1 MKSQVFVLL
10 TAVLHFGAY
19 AQDLSTEIKAATVY
33 RSEAYIERSVR
44 MDIQKGTA
52 TLHFTGLPQGIDLES
67 IKVKASPEFQV
78 LDIRPEQRSLEH
90 DSIKLRSIKLE
101 ADYKNAVRTQK
112 KMRSE
117 WDILKRE
124 ESVLLNNTSFKG
136 EQNGLQAAAFKA
148 NMDYL
153 GQNLRRLRQ
162 AMTDQQAIVE
172 QQAILVNRINGQIQ
186 LLRSKRSKSEQI
198 VRVQIDA
205 PKTANY
211 EISISY
217 LEGNAGWRPSY
228 ELSCSSLDQPL
239 HLVAKGK
246 VQQQTGT
253 DWEQVDLKLTTADPS
268 RGNMPPEF
276 EIFRLN
282 FGRPYRPQ
290 PIGGPSLL
298 PSRSAYQ
305 VQGIVFD
312 SQTRE
317 ALPFATL
324 IAYDA
329 RGNFSGSAI
338 TAEDGSFE
346 LKARSGISRL
356 DIDYIGYSKK
366 SVALTADQPYL
377 SLPMEAESS
386 QLEEVVISREDVAY
400 RPYADDDQ
408 APMTA
413 RGARGRS
420 KFSQVVAHR
429 ESNHLHFSITQPQ
442 DIPSSGQEISVHLR
456 EWDLPTHFQ
465 YVAYPAREEQAFLF
479 AYIPDW
485 RKHDLLSGEVALSMG
500 GQYLGTTRIDARSMK
515 DSLEIP
521 MGRDQQI
528 LIRRET
534 IRNEQSKSIFGG
546 NITEERSFAIH
557 LKNEKESAISMEVID
572 QIPVSS
578 NPDIVVKVI
587 DLNGGQLQQANGKV
601 SWTVRLEPG
610 SSLVLPFSYSVRY
623 PKNSFI
629 NLPR

>member
-1 MKSQVFVLL
+1 
-10 TAVLHFGAY
+10 
-19 AQDLSTEIKAATVY
+19 
-33 RSEAYIERSVR
+33 
-44 MDIQKGTA
+44 
-52 TLHFTGLPQGIDLES
+52 
-67 IKVKASPEFQV
+67 
-78 LDIRPEQRSLEH
+78 
-90 DSIKLRSIKLE
+90 
-101 ADYKNAVRTQK
+101 
-112 KMRSE
+112 
-117 WDILKRE
+117 
-124 ESVLLNNTSFKG
+124 
-136 EQNGLQAAAFKA
+136 
-148 NMDYL
+148 
-153 GQNLRRLRQ
+153 
-162 AMTDQQAIVE
+162 
-172 QQAILVNRINGQIQ
+172 
-186 LLRSKRSKSEQI
+186 
-198 VRVQIDA
+198 
-205 PKTANY
+205 
-211 EISISY
+211 
-217 LEGNAGWRPSY
+217 
-228 ELSCSSLDQPL
+228 
-239 HLVAKGK
+239 VAKGK

-312 SQTRE
+312 RQTLE

-324 IAYDA
+324 IAYDT
-329 RGNFSGSAI
+329 RGNFSGSAN

-346 LKARSGISRL
+346 LKARSGIARL
-356 DIDYIGYSKK
+356 DIDYIGYRKK
-366 SVALTADQPYL
+366 SVPLTADQPYL

-386 QLEEVVISREDVAY
+386 QLEEVVISSEDVAFHTN
-400 RPYADDDQ
+400 DEMV
-408 APMTA
+408 PMSS
-413 RGARGRS
+413 RGARVKKS
-420 KFSQVVAHR
+420 VFSQVVAHR

-456 EWDLPTHFQ
+456 EWDLPALFQ

>member
-1 MKSQVFVLL
+1 MKYPVFVLL
-10 TAVLHFGAY
+10 TAALHFGAS
-19 AQDLSTEIKAATVY
+19 AQDLSSEIKAATVY
-33 RSEAYIERSVR
+33 RSEAFIERGVR
-44 MDIQKGTA
+44 MEIQKGNA
-52 TLHFTGLPQGIDLES
+52 TLNFTGLPQGIDLES
-67 IKVKASPEFQV
+67 IKVKATPEFQV

-90 DSIKLRSIKLE
+90 DSIKFRSIKLE
-101 ADYKNAVRTQK
+101 ADYKKAVRAHK

-153 GQNLRRLRQ
+153 GKNLRRLRQ
-162 AMTDQQAIVE
+162 EMTDQQAIVE

-228 ELSCSSLDQPL
+228 ELSCTSLDQAL

-312 SQTRE
+312 RQTLE

-324 IAYDA
+324 IAYDT

-346 LKARSGISRL
+346 LKARSGIARL
-356 DIDYIGYSKK
+356 DIDYIGYRKK
-366 SVALTADQPYL
+366 SVPLTADQPYL

-386 QLEEVVISREDVAY
+386 QLEEVVISSEDVAFHTN
-400 RPYADDDQ
+400 DEMV
-408 APMTA
+408 PMSS
-413 RGARGRS
+413 RGARVKKS
-420 KFSQVVAHR
+420 VFSQVVAHR

-456 EWDLPTHFQ
+456 EWDLPALFQ

-546 NITEERSFAIH
+546 NMTEERSFAIH

-587 DLNGGQLQQANGKV
+587 ELNGGQLQQANGKV
-601 SWTVRLEPG
+601 SWKVRLEPG
-610 SSLVLPFSYSVRY
+610 SSMVLPFSYSVRY

>member
-1 MKSQVFVLL
+1 MHK
-10 TAVLHFGAY
+10 T
-19 AQDLSTEIKAATVY
+19 TEIKAATVY
-33 RSEAYIERSVR
+33 RSEAYVERSVR
-44 MDIQKGTA
+44 TEIQNTA
-52 TLHFTGLPQGIDLES
+52 TLNFTGLPQGIDLES
-67 IKVKASPEFQV
+67 IKVKSSPEFQV

-90 DSIKLRSIKLE
+90 DSIKLRSMKLE

-112 KMRSE
+112 KIRSE

-162 AMTDQQAIVE
+162 AMADQQAIVE

-228 ELSCSSLDQPL
+228 ELSCTSLDQAL

-253 DWEQVDLKLTTADPS
+253 DWKQVDLKLTTADPS

-312 SQTRE
+312 RQTLE

-329 RGNFSGSAI
+329 RGSFSGSAI

-346 LKARSGISRL
+346 LKARSGIARL

-366 SVALTADQPYL
+366 SVPLTADQPYL

-386 QLEEVVISREDVAY
+386 QLEEVVISREDVAFNTN
-400 RPYADDDQ
+400 DEKV
-408 APMTA
+408 PMSS
-413 RGARGRS
+413 RGARVKKS
-420 KFSQVVAHR
+420 VFSQVVAHR
-429 ESNHLHFSITQPQ
+429 ESNHLNFSITQPQ
-442 DIPSSGQEISVHLR
+442 DIPSNGQEISVHLR
-456 EWDLPTHFQ
+456 EWDLPAYFQ

-479 AYIPDW
+479 AYVPDW

-610 SSLVLPFSYSVRY
+610 SNLVLPFSYSVRY
-623 PKNSFI
+623 PKNTFI

>member
-1 MKSQVFVLL
+1 MKSHVFVLL
-10 TAVLHFGAY
+10 TAALHFGAS
-19 AQDLSTEIKAATVY
+19 AQDLSTEIKEATVY
-33 RSEAYIERSVR
+33 RSEAFIERGVR
-44 MDIQKGTA
+44 MEIQKGNA
-52 TLHFTGLPQGIDLES
+52 TLNFTGLPQGIDLES
-67 IKVKASPEFQV
+67 IKVKSDPEFQI
-78 LDIRPEQRSLEH
+78 LDIRPELRSLEH

-101 ADYKNAVRTQK
+101 ADYKKAVRTHK

-153 GQNLRRLRQ
+153 AQNLRRLRQ
-162 AMTDQQAIVE
+162 AMADQQAIVD
-172 QQAILVNRINGQIQ
+172 QQSILVNRINGQIQ

-205 PKTANY
+205 PKTASY
-211 EISISY
+211 EISIFY
-217 LEGNAGWRPSY
+217 LEGNAAWRPSY
-228 ELSCSSLDQPL
+228 ELSCTSLDQAL

-246 VQQQTGT
+246 VKQQTGT

-276 EIFRLN
+276 EVFRLN

-298 PSRSAYQ
+298 PSQSAYR

-329 RGNFSGSAI
+329 RGSFSGSAI

-346 LKARSGISRL
+346 LKARSGIARL
-356 DIDYIGYSKK
+356 EIDYIGYSKK

-386 QLEEVVISREDVAY
+386 QLEEVVISSEDVAF
-400 RPYADDDQ
+400 RTNDKMV
-408 APMTA
+408 PMSS
-413 RGARGRS
+413 RGARGES
-420 KFSQVVAHR
+420 EFSQVVANR

-456 EWDLPTHFQ
+456 EWDLPAHFQ
-465 YVAYPAREEQAFLF
+465 YMAYPAQEEQAFLF

-500 GQYLGTTRIDARSMK
+500 GQYLGKTQIDARSMK

-521 MGRDQQI
+521 MGRDEQI
-528 LIRRET
+528 LVRRESV
-534 IRNEQSKSIFGG
+534 RNEQSKSIFGG

-572 QIPVSS
+572 QIPVSA

-587 DLNGGQLQQANGKV
+587 DLNGGELQQANGKV

-610 SSLVLPFSYSVRY
+610 SSMVLPFSYSVRY
-623 PKNSFI
+623 PKNTFI